1 MKNFSNPH
9 IFPFSFQTTQMAIIS
24 FYEVD
29 FSFDLPYLQKS
40 LSESQDALKQIVQR
54 HLTDKSL
61 GRIDEVFGFF
71 GDSKL
76 LETAFRGA
84 DSPYREV
91 VGAIVNDLNRAMD
104 NGDF

>member
-1 MKNFSNPH
+1 
-9 IFPFSFQTTQMAIIS
+9 MAIIS

-61 GRIDEVFGFF
+61 GRIDEVFAFF
-71 GDSKL
+71 SDPRL
-76 LETAFRGA
+76 LETAFRS
-84 DSPYREV
+84 DSPYREIMSK
-91 VGAIVNDLNRAMD
+91 IVEDMNTAMETGDL
-104 NGDF
+104 

>member
-1 MKNFSNPH
+1 
-9 IFPFSFQTTQMAIIS
+9 MAVIS

-29 FSFDLPYLQKS
+29 FSFDLSYLQKS
-40 LSESQDALKQIVQR
+40 LSESQAALKSIVER
-54 HLTDKSL
+54 HLTEKSL

-71 GDSKL
+71 SDTKL
-76 LETAFRGA
+76 LETAFRT

-91 VGAIVNDLNRAMD
+91 VGAVVGDLNRAMD

>member
-1 MKNFSNPH
+1 
-9 IFPFSFQTTQMAIIS
+9 MAVIS

-29 FSFDLPYLQKS
+29 FSFDLSYLQKS
-40 LSESQDALKQIVQR
+40 LSESHAALKSVVER
-54 HLTDKSL
+54 HLTEKSL
-61 GRIDEVFGFF
+61 GRIDEVFSFF

-76 LETAFRGA
+76 LETAFRT